1 MAAAVSRLRGSTV
14 SKLLGQGVRMGWARP
29 MGYAAQASMDD
40 DTTMMWR
47 EPTSSRPL
55 ESMHAQEKDRGVQWV
70 FLGCPGVGKGT
81 YASRLA
87 KLLEVPHIAMGD
99 LVRHEILQ
107 KTSMADQL
115 KQIMGS
121 GQLLPDEIIFKLLTR
136 RLESGSSRGESGF
149 ILDGFPRTVNQAEIM
164 DEVADID
171 LVVNLRLREDVL
183 VTKCLGRRICSQCGG
198 NFNVASIDV
207 DGYDSVPRIVMPP
220 LLPPPSCASK
230 MTTRADDTEEVV
242 RARLRV
248 YYEESQPVEDF
259 YRRQGILLDFDVA
272 GGIPETW
279 PRLLSALNLEDN
291 RSVAQDSRKM
301 TA

>member
-1 MAAAVSRLRGSTV
+1 MAAVSRLRSTMMMR
-14 SKLLGQGVRMGWARP
+14 LGGQGVRMAWARP
-29 MGYAAQASMDD
+29 MGYAAQASIEEEV
-40 DTTMMWR
+40 WR
-47 EPTSSRPL
+47 EPSRPV
-55 ESMHAQEKDRGVQWV
+55 EAMDSQEKDRGVQWV

-99 LVRHEILQ
+99 LVRNEILQ
-107 KTSMADQL
+107 KTSMAEQL
-115 KQIMGS
+115 KKIMSS
-121 GQLLPDEIIFKLLTR
+121 GQLLPDEIIFNLLTK
-136 RLESGSSRGESGF
+136 RLEGGVSRGESGF

-164 DEVADID
+164 DEVANID

-198 NFNVASIDV
+198 NFNVATIDI
-207 DGYDSVPRIVMPP
+207 DGYDSVPRIYMPP
-220 LLPPPSCASK
+220 LLPPPSCAEK
-230 MTTRADDTEEVV
+230 MTIRADDTEEVV

-259 YRRQGILLDFDVA
+259 YRARGMLLDFDVA

-279 PRLLSALNLEDN
+279 PRLLSALNLEDK
-291 RSVAQDSRKM
+291 RIVSQDSRKM